1 MTHAL
6 VTYYSHGGHT
16 ARIARVICETLR
28 SEGATCDMMDMME
41 VVREGVVWEKYDLI
55 IVGAAVIYGVYNK
68 IVLEFVRRF
77 EHQLETTPSSFFNV
91 TVVARRPYKATIEGN
106 RYMQRF
112 LQKSPWHPTDL
123 KCFAGKVDYPN
134 WTWYQKLA
142 IQMIMKMTKG
152 PTDPTTVIDYTDWE
166 DVKAYARHCL
176 MLVASE
182 KKPAQDPEKRPEKP
196 TGVPTSE
203 AKPLKKPRS
212 SRAEATVESKPATRR
227 AKAPSKRKSTPKASK
242 KTTSKKVVTE
252 SEKATS

>member
-16 ARIARVICETLR
+16 ARIARIICETLR

-68 IVLEFVRRF
+68 IVWEFVRRF

-91 TVVARRPYKATIEGN
+91 TVVARTPYKATIEGN

-112 LQKSPWHPTDL
+112 LQKSPWHPADL

-152 PTDPTTVIDYTDWE
+152 PTDPTTVIDYTDWD

-176 MLVASE
+176 TLVVPE
-182 KKPAQDPEKRPEKP
+182 KAPAQDSEKRSEKSID
-196 TGVPTSE
+196 VPSSE
-203 AKPLKKPRS
+203 AKPPKKPRP
-212 SRAEATVESKPATRR
+212 AKTKTATDKKSATKR
-227 AKAPSKRKSTPKASK
+227 AKAPAKRKSAPKTPK
-242 KTTSKKVVTE
+242 KTSSKKVVTE